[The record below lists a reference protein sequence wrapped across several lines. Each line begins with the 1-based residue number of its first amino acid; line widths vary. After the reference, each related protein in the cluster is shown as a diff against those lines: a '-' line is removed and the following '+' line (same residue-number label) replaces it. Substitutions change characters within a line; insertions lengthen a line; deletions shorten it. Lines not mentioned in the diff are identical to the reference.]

1 MTIDVHQRI
10 LGLLDARLEFPDTGI
25 TAVIGPSG
33 AGKTL
38 LIRSISGLEDSEGF
52 VRLGDTRWDRSVPSH
67 QRRLGVVFQRPGLL
81 PHLTVRE
88 NLEFAAKRRGGREG
102 MVIDQAA
109 GLVGIASLMDREPER
124 LSGGETQRVAIARA
138 LLTAPRLM
146 LMDEPVSALDADTKN
161 EILRLLVRVQRET
174 AVPMLYVSHDLDE
187 IARVADHLAILQEGR
202 IRASGPLAEML
213 TRLDLPLAH
222 RVDAES
228 VLSGM
233 ASEYDAQ
240 SRVLNVRTPA
250 GEVRVVSD
258 PVASGAAVRIRLRG
272 RDVSV
277 SLDRPTHSSILNI
290 LEATV
295 AAVDRTG
302 RNKAVVRVKAG
313 EAPIVAHVSHLSAD
327 RLQLK
332 PGLGLYIQVKSVALL
347 E

>member
-1 MTIDVHQRI
+1 MTIHVHQQIR
-10 LGLLDARLEFPDTGI
+10 GLLDASLEFPGSGI

-38 LIRSISGLEDSEGF
+38 LIRSISGLEDSEGHVTF
-52 VRLGDTRWDRSVPSH
+52 GDTRWDDNVPPHKRS
-67 QRRLGVVFQRPGLL
+67 LGVVLQRPGLL
-81 PHLTVRE
+81 PHLTVRG
-88 NLEFAAKRRGGREG
+88 NLAFAVKRRGAREG
-102 MVIDQAA
+102 MSIDQIA
-109 GLVGIASLMDREPER
+109 GLVGIASLLDREPAR

-146 LMDEPVSALDADTKN
+146 LMDEPVSALDVDTKH

-174 AVPMLYVSHDLDE
+174 GVPVLYVSHDLDE
-187 IARVADHLAILQEGR
+187 IARIADHLAILQEGS

-222 RVDAES
+222 GADAES
-228 VLSGM
+228 VLGGV
-233 ASEYDAQ
+233 ATEYDAQ
-240 SRVLNVRTPA
+240 SRVLDVKTPA
-250 GEVRVVSD
+250 GAVRVVSD
-258 PVASGAAVRIRLRG
+258 PVASGAAVRIRLRA

-277 SLDRPTHSSILNI
+277 SLDRPAHSSILNI

-295 AAVDRTG
+295 EAVDRTG

-313 EAPIVAHVSHLSAD
+313 DAPIVAHVSHLSAE

-332 PGLGLYIQVKSVALL
+332 PGLDLYIQVKSVALL